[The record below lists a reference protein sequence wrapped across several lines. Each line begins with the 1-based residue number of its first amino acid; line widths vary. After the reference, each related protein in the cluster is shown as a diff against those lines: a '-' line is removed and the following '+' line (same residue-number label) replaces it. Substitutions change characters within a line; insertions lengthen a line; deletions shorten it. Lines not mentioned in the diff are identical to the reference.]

1 MPLQRDAPF
10 VAPIRNTDEIVRAW
24 DSFKDLKLRLLNDSD
39 FVLVKGERYAKKSA
53 FRKLALAFGISVEIV
68 REDRIDFKTSTAFLI
83 TAKAISPNGRFM
95 TAVGS
100 CHTDEKKFS
109 KASDARAVAQ
119 TRATNRAVADLIGW
133 STPSAEEMI
142 GEEVEEPTASYALK
156 QEVPSIGEHP
166 STKQTDHENTMSSR
180 QRSLL
185 ISLINQR
192 IVDQEE
198 REEALVALEN
208 YDKRDASDAIKAFL
222 NPA

>member
-1 MPLQRDAPF
+1 MPLERDAPF
-10 VAPIRNTDEIVRAW
+10 VTPIRNTDEMVRAW
-24 DSFKDLKLRLLNDSD
+24 ESFKDLKLRLLNDSD

-119 TRATNRAVADLIGW
+119 TRATNRSIADLIGYAA
-133 STPSAEEMI
+133 PSAEEVL
-142 GEEVEEPTASYALK
+142 GEGIEESTPSYSSS
-156 QEVPSIGEHP
+156 QEISPLNDPSEQP
-166 STKQTDHENTMSSR
+166 PERENAMSTR

-192 IVDQEE
+192 AMEHDE
-198 REEALVALEN
+198 REEALAALES
-208 YDKRDASDAIKAFL
+208 YDKRDASDAIKAL
-222 NPA
+222 LSPA